1 MINWA
6 CMKIKRVV
14 ICIKKKEPWT
24 WKRVGEEWRCPFS
37 EELCRCCFRRLL
49 LTLKESIPTSPI
61 SLSLSLAQMY
71 PNFCFLNNIY
81 ISLIINCL
89 VRFRLVLAEVWSYQI
104 FICFVGGGGHCWCGL
119 VLHQQS
125 IEWTWWSPL
134 IISVWSD
141 YWFVICDFL
150 SMIFLPLIFHF
161 IWS

>member
-1 MINWA
+1 MN
-6 CMKIKRVV
+6 
-14 ICIKKKEPWT
+14 
-24 WKRVGEEWRCPFS
+24 
-37 EELCRCCFRRLL
+37 
-49 LTLKESIPTSPI
+49 LKESGGRMTVPFFWRTLPMLFPAVAANVKRIDSHI
-61 SLSLSLAQMY
+61 SDLSLAQMY

-125 IEWTWWSPL
+125 IEWTWWPPL

-141 YWFVICDFL
+141 YWFVICYFL

>member
-1 MINWA
+1 MTVPFFWRTLPMLFPAVAANV
-6 CMKIKRVV
+6 KR
-14 ICIKKKEPWT
+14 IDSHI
-24 WKRVGEEWRCPFS
+24 S
-37 EELCRCCFRRLL
+37 DL
-49 LTLKESIPTSPI
+49 

-71 PNFCFLNNIY
+71 PNFCFLNKQY

-125 IEWTWWSPL
+125 IEWTWWPPL

-150 SMIFLPLIFHF
+150 SMIFLPLISFLF
-161 IWS
+161 IFYLVLTSPY